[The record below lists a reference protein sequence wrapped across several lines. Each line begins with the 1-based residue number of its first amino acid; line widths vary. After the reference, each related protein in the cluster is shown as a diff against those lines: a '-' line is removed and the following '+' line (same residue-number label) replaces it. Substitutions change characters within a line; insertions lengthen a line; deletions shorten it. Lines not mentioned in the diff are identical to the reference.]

1 MLVFNIFIYSRKG
14 DCLYYEQWNRENSPS
29 PSLAE
34 EQKLLFG
41 VLHSLKSFVSK
52 ISPASFVSSF
62 SFFLFFLLRREEKK
76 RREEEEKKRRKE
88 LCLFFGSKKRNCDR
102 DDSLKYYK
110 TSTYKLHYF
119 ETPSGLKIVLMT
131 DPQVYFFFSF
141 SFSFFLFS

>member
-52 ISPASFVSSF
+52 ISPAS
-62 SFFLFFLLRREEKK
+62 
-76 RREEEEKKRRKE
+76 
-88 LCLFFGSKKRNCDR
+88 

-131 DPQVYFFFSF
+131 DPQAGDLSQYLKEIYHFYVKFCTKNPLYKMGDPIKCD
-141 SFSFFLFS
+141 LFSSNLQSLVQKLQKMQATN